1 MMDLSPKV
9 YAYLRASEVVK
20 RARAERN
27 MYDRKTAAAINQE
40 LKSIG
45 ARLTKSAQKIY
56 NNELL
61 KAALDKDPNTA
72 RNYADWKKLRR
83 YLNAQKTI
91 DRITA
96 DVEKQ
101 RENEPK

>member
-40 LKSIG
+40 LKSIA

-56 NNELL
+56 NNE
-61 KAALDKDPNTA
+61 
-72 RNYADWKKLRR
+72 
-83 YLNAQKTI
+83 
-91 DRITA
+91 
-96 DVEKQ
+96 
-101 RENEPK
+101 

>member
-40 LKSIG
+40 LKSISS
-45 ARLTKSAQKIY
+45 LITKSAHKIY
-56 NNELL
+56 NNELQ
-61 KAALDKDPNTA
+61 KAAFDKYPNTA